1 MFVGDLK
8 QLLEQAMP
16 EVSPAMRNQLLSHQF
31 LMGLL
36 AQMRKQLRTAGEVD
50 DLDKMVEQAKL
61 LLLMLDQE
69 EKVATVGG
77 TNKTPVMEALQ

>member
-61 LLLMLDQE
+61 LLMLDQE

>member
-31 LMGLL
+31 LMGLP

-61 LLLMLDQE
+61 LLMLDQE